1 METRTKAKEKVF
13 VLDGKSKNKDS
24 VKRKM
29 KLLRVASKTRN
40 LAKPEIR

>member
-29 KLLRVASKTRN
+29 KLLMRDEVNQKR
-40 LAKPEIR
+40 